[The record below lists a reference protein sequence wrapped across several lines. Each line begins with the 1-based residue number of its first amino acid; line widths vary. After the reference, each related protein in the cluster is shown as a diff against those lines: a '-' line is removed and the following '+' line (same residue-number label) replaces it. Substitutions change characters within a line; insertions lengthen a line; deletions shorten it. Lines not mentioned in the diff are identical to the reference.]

1 MAKNF
6 TYIVCSLHGRSGK
19 TLLARLLADY
29 LILQGDSPDLYDTD
43 AIEKKL
49 SSFFPSNTIAVDI
62 DKVLNQMQLFDALAS
77 AASAPRIVDISHQ
90 AFGKFF
96 KLMQESGFVAEA
108 RERDNEPVIFYVV
121 SREADSFTQGLAL
134 RETFR
139 DCHFVVVENEQNG
152 QPDRATQNSPDY
164 QTLMQHDLRMRLPV
178 LDPMF
183 ATVIEDP
190 YLSLS
195 GFMQDPPA
203 GMPAGR
209 VSLAYMSLEA
219 RNAIR
224 GWMKLVNI
232 EIHRIRETLRMRAA
246 MAFRRP
252 L

>member
-6 TYIVCSLHGRSGK
+6 TYIVCSLHGRTGK
-19 TLLARLLADY
+19 TLLSRLLTDY

-43 AIEKKL
+43 AIERKL
-49 SSFFPSNTIAVDI
+49 SSFFPSNAIAIDV
-62 DKVLNQMQLFDALAS
+62 DKVLSQMQLFDALAS
-77 AASAPRIVDISHQ
+77 SASAPRIVDISHQ

-96 KLMQESGFVAEA
+96 KLMKETGFVEEA
-108 RERDNEPVIFYVV
+108 RERDNEPVIFYIVD
-121 SREADSFTQGLAL
+121 READSYAQGLAL

-139 DCHFVVVENEQNG
+139 ECHFVVVENEQNG
-152 QPDRATQNSPDY
+152 HPDRATQGGPDY
-164 QTLMQHDLRMRLPV
+164 RTLMQNDLKMQLPA

-203 GMPAGR
+203 GMPPGK

-224 GWMKLVNI
+224 GWMKLVNT
-232 EIHRIRETLRMRAA
+232 EIHRIRETLKMRAA

>member
-19 TLLARLLADY
+19 TLLSRLLADY

-43 AIEKKL
+43 AMERKL
-49 SSFFPSNTIAVDI
+49 SGFFPSNAIAVDI
-62 DKVLNQMQLFDALAS
+62 DKVLSQMQLFDALAS
-77 AASAPRIVDISHQ
+77 SASAPRIVDISHQ

-96 KLMQESGFVAEA
+96 RLMRETGFVAEA
-108 RERDNEPVIFYVV
+108 REHGNEPVIFYIV
-121 SREADSFTQGLAL
+121 SREADSYTQGLAL
-134 RETFR
+134 REAFR
-139 DCHFVVVENEQNG
+139 ECNFVVVENEENG
-152 QPDRATQNSPDY
+152 QPDRVTQNSPDY
-164 QTLMQHDLRMRLPV
+164 QTLMQNDLRMQIPA

-183 ATVIEDP
+183 VTVIEDP

-203 GMPAGR
+203 GMPPGR

-219 RNAIR
+219 RHAIR